1 MKKVHVITLG
11 CRTNL
16 FDSEFIKSNLKLRGI
31 EETENLGEADYI
43 IINSCAV
50 TKKAERDS
58 RKALNRA
65 LRERKPGAQVIFTG
79 CVANIKRVGKADFE
93 GTHEEV
99 LKLFDIPPEEAILRD
114 YTSRTRATLKVQE
127 GCNFQCSYCIIRKA
141 RGPSRS
147 RPLPILMKE
156 LEILRNRGFREVM
169 ITGIQVGDWGRE
181 WGLDLPFLLEEM
193 VKRYPDMM
201 FRLSSILPAHV
212 SDRLIELYERYPEN
226 LLPHMHISL
235 QSASSRV
242 LRDMKRPYTIEFYEK
257 TVMKLLERVEDMSV
271 GTDIIVGFPTETDED
286 FMETYRFVERFPFS
300 YVHVFEY
307 SPREGTPAA
316 GMKPLFPD
324 RVKKE
329 RVRSLVELS
338 RAKTRAF
345 YEKYIGKEIP
355 VLVEQKRGD
364 YWQGTSHN
372 YIKVRFRS
380 DADLRGRLVRFRG
393 KELLVDGRSSILEGE
408 VVGMDSRR

>member
-16 FDSEFIKSNLKLRGI
+16 FDSEFIKSNLKLKGI
-31 EETENLGEADYI
+31 DETDDPSEADYI

-65 LRERKPGAQVIFTG
+65 LRVKKPGAQVIFTG
-79 CVANIKRVGKADFE
+79 CVASIKRVGKADFE
-93 GTHEEV
+93 GTHEDV
-99 LKLFDIPPEEAILRD
+99 LRLFDIAPEEAILRD

-127 GCNFQCSYCIIRKA
+127 GCNFQCSYCIIRRA

-147 RPLPILMKE
+147 RPLSVIMKE
-156 LEILRNRGFREVM
+156 LEILRDRGFREVM
-169 ITGIQVGDWGRE
+169 VTGIQVGDWGRE
-181 WGLDLPFLLEEM
+181 WGLDLPYLLEEM

-212 SDRLIELYERYPEN
+212 TDRLVALYERYPDN

-235 QSASSRV
+235 QSASNRI
-242 LRDMKRPYTIEFYEK
+242 LRDMRRPYTIEFYER
-257 TVMKLLERVEDMSV
+257 TVGRLLERIRDMSV
-271 GTDIIVGFPTETDED
+271 GTDIIVGFPTETDGD

-316 GMKPLFPD
+316 ALKPAFPE
-324 RVKKE
+324 RIRKE
-329 RVRSLVELS
+329 RVRSLVRLS
-338 RAKTRAF
+338 RARTRAF
-345 YEKYIGKEIP
+345 YERYVGREIP
-355 VLVEQKRGD
+355 VLVEQRKGD
-364 YWQGTSHN
+364 CWYGTSHN
-372 YIKVRFRS
+372 YIKVRLRS
-380 DADLRGRLVRFRG
+380 GMDLRGKVARFRG
-393 KELLVDGRSSILEGE
+393 KGVILEGE
-408 VVGMDSRR
+408 NPVLEGEIVGIK

>member
-16 FDSEFIKSNLKLRGI
+16 FDSEFIKSNLKLKGI
-31 EETENLGEADYI
+31 DETDDPSEADYI

-65 LRERKPGAQVIFTG
+65 LRVKKPGAQVIFTG
-79 CVANIKRVGKADFE
+79 CVASIKRVGKADFE
-93 GTHEEV
+93 GTHEDV
-99 LKLFDIPPEEAILRD
+99 LRLFDIAPEEAILRD

-127 GCNFQCSYCIIRKA
+127 GCNFQCSYCIIRRA

-147 RPLPILMKE
+147 RPLSVIMKE
-156 LEILRNRGFREVM
+156 LEILRDRGFREVM
-169 ITGIQVGDWGRE
+169 VTGIQVGDWGRE
-181 WGLDLPFLLEEM
+181 WGLDLPYLLEEM

-212 SDRLIELYERYPEN
+212 TDRLVALYERYPDN

-235 QSASSRV
+235 QSASNRI
-242 LRDMKRPYTIEFYEK
+242 LRDMRRPYTIEFYER
-257 TVMKLLERVEDMSV
+257 TVGRLLERIRDMSV
-271 GTDIIVGFPTETDED
+271 GTDIIVGFPTETDGD

-316 GMKPLFPD
+316 ALKPAFPE
-324 RVKKE
+324 RIRKE
-329 RVRSLVELS
+329 RVRSLVRLS
-338 RAKTRAF
+338 RARTRAF
-345 YEKYIGKEIP
+345 YERYVGREIP
-355 VLVEQKRGD
+355 VLVEQRKGD
-364 YWQGTSHN
+364 CWYGTSHN
-372 YIKVRFRS
+372 YIKVRLCS
-380 DADLRGRLVRFRG
+380 GMDMRGKVARFRG
-393 KELLVDGRSSILEGE
+393 KGVILEGE
-408 VVGMDSRR
+408 NPVLEGEIVGIK

>member
-1 MKKVHVITLG
+1 MKKAHFITLG

-16 FDSEFIKSNLKLRGI
+16 YDTEFIKSNLKIRGI
-31 EETENLGEADYI
+31 VETDNLKEADYI

-58 RKALNRA
+58 RKVLNRA

-79 CVANIKRVGKADFE
+79 CVANIKRIGKADFE
-93 GTHEEV
+93 GSHKDV

-141 RGPSRS
+141 RGRSRS
-147 RPLPILMKE
+147 RSLNVILKE
-156 LEILRNRGFREVM
+156 LEILRSKGFREVM

-181 WGLDLPFLLEEM
+181 WGMDLPYLLEAM
-193 VKRYPDMM
+193 VQQFPDMM
-201 FRLSSILPAHV
+201 FRLSSILPAHITGRMMEV
-212 SDRLIELYERYPEN
+212 YEKYPEN

-235 QSASSRV
+235 QSASNKI
-242 LRDMKRPYTIEFYEK
+242 LRDMRRPYTIEFYRK
-257 TVMKLLERVEDMSV
+257 VVGSFLDRIPDMSV

-286 FMETYRFVERFPFS
+286 FMETYKFVEEFPFS

-316 GMKPLFPD
+316 SMKPVFPD

-329 RVRSLVELS
+329 RVRSLIGLS
-338 RAKTRAF
+338 RKKTLKF
-345 YEKYIGKEIP
+345 YGRYIGRKIP
-355 VLVEQKRGD
+355 VLFEQKRGGF
-364 YWQGTSHN
+364 WMGTSHN
-372 YIKVRFRS
+372 YIKVRMKS
-380 DADLRGRLVRFRG
+380 EENLKNRLVT
-393 KELLVDGRSSILEGE
+393 
-408 VVGMDSRR
+408 VVGEMVDEEIPALIAKPL

>member
-1 MKKVHVITLG
+1 MKKAHFITLG

-16 FDSEFIKSNLKLRGI
+16 YDTEFIKSNLKIRGI
-31 EETENLGEADYI
+31 VETDNLKEADYI

-58 RKALNRA
+58 RKVLNRA

-79 CVANIKRVGKADFE
+79 CVANIKRIGKADFE
-93 GTHEEV
+93 GSHKDV
-99 LKLFDIPPEEAILRD
+99 LRLFDIPPEEAILRD

-141 RGPSRS
+141 RGRSRS
-147 RPLPILMKE
+147 RSLNVILKE
-156 LEILRNRGFREVM
+156 LEILHSKGFREVM

-181 WGLDLPFLLEEM
+181 WGMDLPHLLEAM
-193 VKRYPDMM
+193 VQQFPDMM
-201 FRLSSILPAHV
+201 FRLSSILPAHITG
-212 SDRLIELYERYPEN
+212 RMIEVYEKYPEN

-235 QSASSRV
+235 QSASNKI
-242 LRDMKRPYTIEFYEK
+242 LRDMRRPYTIEFYRK
-257 TVMKLLERVEDMSV
+257 VVGSFLDRIPDLSV

-286 FMETYRFVERFPFS
+286 FMETYKFVEEFPFS

-316 GMKPLFPD
+316 SMKSVFPD

-329 RVRSLVELS
+329 RVRSLIGLS
-338 RAKTRAF
+338 RKKTLRF
-345 YEKYIGKEIP
+345 YERYVGRKIP
-355 VLVEQKRGD
+355 VLFEQKRGGF
-364 YWQGTSHN
+364 WMGTSHN
-372 YIKVRFRS
+372 YIKVRMKS
-380 DADLRGRLVRFRG
+380 EENLKNRLVR
-393 KELLVDGRSSILEGE
+393 
-408 VVGMDSRR
+408 VVGEMVDEEIPALIAKPL

>member
-16 FDSEFIKSNLKLRGI
+16 FDSEFIKSNLKLKGM
-31 EETENLGEADYI
+31 EETDNLREADYI

-65 LRERKPGAQVIFTG
+65 LRERKEGAQVIFTG
-79 CVANIKRVGKADFE
+79 CVASIKRIGKADFE
-93 GTHEEV
+93 GTHRDV

-127 GCNFQCSYCIIRKA
+127 GCNFQCSYCIIRRA

-147 RPLPILMKE
+147 RPLHVLMRE
-156 LEILRNRGFREVM
+156 LEILRSRGFREVM

-181 WGLDLPFLLEEM
+181 WGLDLPYLLQEM

-212 SDRLIELYERYPEN
+212 TDRLVNLYEKYPRN

-235 QSASSRV
+235 QSASNRV
-242 LRDMKRPYTIEFYEK
+242 LRDMRRPYTIEFYER

-316 GMKPLFPD
+316 EMKPAFPD

-329 RVRSLVELS
+329 RVRSLVELARS
-338 RAKTRAF
+338 RTRAF
-345 YEKYIGKEIP
+345 YGRYVGKEIP
-355 VLVEQKRGD
+355 VLVEQRKGD
-364 YWQGTSHN
+364 YWHGTSHN

-380 DADLRGRLVRFRG
+380 GEDLRGKLVRFRG
-393 KELLVDGRSSILEGE
+393 ARVGGDSRSPVLEGD
-408 VVGMDSRR
+408 VVGVDS

>member
-16 FDSEFIKSNLKLRGI
+16 FDSEFIKSNLKLKGI
-31 EETENLGEADYI
+31 EETDNLREADYI

-65 LRERKPGAQVIFTG
+65 LRERKPGARVIFTG
-79 CVANIKRVGKADFE
+79 CLANIKRVGKADFE
-93 GTHEEV
+93 GSHRDV

-147 RPLPILMKE
+147 RPLSVLMRE
-156 LEILRNRGFREVM
+156 LDILRDRGFREVM

-181 WGLDLPFLLEEM
+181 WGLDLPYLLEEM

-212 SDRLIELYERYPEN
+212 TERLVSLYVRYPDN

-235 QSASSRV
+235 QSASNRI
-242 LRDMKRPYTIEFYEK
+242 LRDMRRPYTIEFYER
-257 TVMKLLERVEDMSV
+257 TVMGLLERVRDMSV

-286 FMETYRFVERFPFS
+286 FMETYRFVERFPFF

-316 GMKPLFPD
+316 AIKPAFPE

-338 RAKTRAF
+338 RSKTRAF
-345 YEKYIGKEIP
+345 YGMYEGREIP
-355 VLVEQKRGD
+355 VLVEQRKGD
-364 YWQGTSHN
+364 YWYGTSHN
-372 YIKVRFRS
+372 YIKVRLRS
-380 DADLRGRLVRFRG
+380 SMELKGKRVRFRG
-393 KELLVDGRSSILEGE
+393 LRVITEGRAPLLEGE
-408 VVGMDSRR
+408 PVAVDT

>member
-16 FDSEFIKSNLKLRGI
+16 FDSEFIKSNLKLKGI
-31 EETENLGEADYI
+31 DETDDPSEADYI

-65 LRERKPGAQVIFTG
+65 LRVKKPGAQVIFTG
-79 CVANIKRVGKADFE
+79 CVASIKRVGKADFE
-93 GTHEEV
+93 GTHEDV
-99 LKLFDIPPEEAILRD
+99 LRLFDIAPEEAILRD

-127 GCNFQCSYCIIRKA
+127 GCNFQCSYCIIRRA

-147 RPLPILMKE
+147 RPISVIMKE
-156 LEILRNRGFREVM
+156 LEILRDRGFREVM
-169 ITGIQVGDWGRE
+169 VTGIQVGDWGRE
-181 WGLDLPFLLEEM
+181 WGLDLPYLLEEM
-193 VKRYPDMM
+193 VKRYPDIM

-212 SDRLIELYERYPEN
+212 TDRLVALYERYPDN

-235 QSASSRV
+235 QSASNRI
-242 LRDMKRPYTIEFYEK
+242 LRDMRRPYTIEFYER
-257 TVMKLLERVEDMSV
+257 TVGKLLERIRDMSV
-271 GTDIIVGFPTETDED
+271 GTDIIVGFPTETDGD

-316 GMKPLFPD
+316 TLKPAFPE
-324 RVKKE
+324 RIRKE
-329 RVRSLVELS
+329 RVRSLVRLS
-338 RAKTRAF
+338 RARTRAF
-345 YEKYIGKEIP
+345 YEKYVGKEIP
-355 VLVEQKRGD
+355 VLVEQRKGD
-364 YWQGTSHN
+364 CWYGTSHN
-372 YIKVRFRS
+372 YIKVRLPS
-380 DADLRGRLVRFRG
+380 GMDLRGRVVRFRG
-393 KELLVDGRSSILEGE
+393 RGVIIEGENPVLEGE
-408 VVGMDSRR
+408 ILGIK